1 VESPRTIRPA
11 SNTTA
16 IEGLDLNKLRTTLRN
31 NWYWLAL
38 IFVIINALAYLV
50 VRYSKNVYVSESVLK
65 LDVKETA
72 TEFGIAT
79 IVEDKNINLLAGEID
94 MIKSELFLSQVLDS
108 LNIDMSFFS
117 IGRFLNNE
125 LFGVQPFFVDYKLKN
140 SYAYNVPIYFD
151 DEGPDAFKLRVGE
164 TGREVPGRYGQHI
177 ALDGLD
183 VTIRKNEAFQKGDE
197 IGYYFMINSRTA
209 LLGRLMTNLQAEPLN
224 YRSNTIL
231 VSYKDNNAFKAHAIV
246 GKIDTLYLRY
256 SNEQK
261 NAANN
266 QKIEWLAN
274 ELRQIEKKMEDY
286 ENYFESFTLQN
297 KTNDLNDDLRKTVA
311 AINRIDSQRYDV
323 TRRITETNRMLD
335 GINVNQGDFFITVSQ
350 RRLLPEGLQKNIE
363 DLQKLS
369 LESEKLKMSYN
380 ETTLAYRGKQKDID
394 LLRAKAIHQLT
405 EFKTDLLQRS
415 QELNKRKDQL
425 ENEFANMPDKSTQF
439 SKNQRFYKLYEEFYL
454 SLMQSKSGF
463 EIAQAGST
471 PDFRILSP
479 ATFSTSPIAP
489 NKMMIAGVGL
499 VASVMIVLFLIGL
512 LYVINNKITN
522 LSELERNNDV
532 PLLGVVPSSNYMQ
545 DAAGLHV
552 VAHPR
557 SMVSEAI
564 RTLRTNLDFFTVQ
577 TEKKVIAISSTISGE
592 GKSFIAMNLG
602 GVIALSKK
610 KVVLLDLDMRKAK
623 NNLTQPEDNT
633 KGMSTVLI
641 RKNIWQECIIKT
653 QLESFDFIPSG
664 PHPPN
669 PSELLLNG
677 EFTNVIEDLK
687 KHYDFIILDTPP
699 VGLVT
704 DGVMAM
710 RKADISVYVFRANYS
725 KKEFLQNFRR
735 LVSMNKFANITMLL
749 NALPAP
755 AGSARGYYGYYEEP
769 SRSGRL
775 TSLFK
780 K

>member
-1 VESPRTIRPA
+1 VESPKTIKPPV
-11 SNTTA
+11 TTA
-16 IEGLDLNKLRTTLRN
+16 AEGLDLNKLRVILRN
-31 NWYWLAL
+31 NWYWLIL
-38 IFVIINALAYLV
+38 IFIITNALAYLI
-50 VRYSKNVYVSESVLK
+50 VRYSKNVYSSESVLK
-65 LDVKETA
+65 LDV
-72 TEFGIAT
+72 TENASGFGIAT

-108 LNIDMSFFS
+108 LNIDISFFN

-125 LFGVQPFFVDYKLKN
+125 LFGVQPFFVDYKHIHP
-140 SYAYNVPIYFD
+140 YVYNVPIYFD
-151 DEGPDAFKLRVGE
+151 EDGAESFKLRIGE
-164 TGREVPGRYGQHI
+164 NGREVTGHYGQPV
-177 ALDGLD
+177 ALDGVD
-183 VTIRKNEAFQKGDE
+183 VTLRRNEAFQKGDE
-197 IGYYFMINSRTA
+197 IGYFFVINSRA
-209 LLGRLMTNLQAEPLN
+209 QLLGKLMGNLQAEPLN

-261 NAANN
+261 NLANN
-266 QKIEWLAN
+266 QKIEWVAN

-297 KTNDLNDDLRKTVA
+297 KTNDLNDDLKKTID

-323 TRRITETNRMLD
+323 SRRITETSRLLD
-335 GINVNQGDFFITVSQ
+335 IMNTKDGDLAVTLLQ
-350 RRLLPEGLQKNIE
+350 RRLLPDGLQKNIE
-363 DLQKLS
+363 DLQRLS

-394 LLRAKAIHQLT
+394 VLRIKSISQLT
-405 EFKTDLLQRS
+405 ELKADLIQRS
-415 QELNKRKDQL
+415 QELDKRKNQL
-425 ENEFANMPDKSTQF
+425 ENDFASMPDKSTQF

-454 SLMQSKSGF
+454 TLMQSKSGF

-471 PDFRILSP
+471 PDFKILSP
-479 ATFSTSPIAP
+479 ATLSTSPIAP

-499 VASVMIVLFLIGL
+499 VASVLMVLFFIGL
-512 LYVINNKITN
+512 LYIINNKITN
-522 LSELERNNDV
+522 LGELEKNNNIPV
-532 PLLGVVPSSNYMQ
+532 LGVVPSSSYAQ
-545 DAAGLHV
+545 ETVGLHI
-552 VAHPR
+552 VAHPK
-557 SMVSEAI
+557 SMISEAI

-577 TEKKVIAISSTISGE
+577 AEKKVIAISSSISGE

-610 KVVLLDLDMRKAK
+610 KVVLIDLDMRKAK

-633 KGMSTVLI
+633 KGMSTILI
-641 RKNIWQECIIKT
+641 RKNTWQECVIKT

-677 EFTNVIEDLK
+677 EFVSVIDDLK

-710 RKADISVYVFRANYS
+710 RRADISVYVFRANYS
-725 KKEFLQNFRR
+725 KKDYLQNFRR
-735 LVSMNKFANITMLL
+735 LVSMNKFSNVTMLL
-749 NALPAP
+749 NALPSP
-755 AGSARGYYGYYEEP
+755 AGGSRGYYGYYEEP
-769 SRSGRL
+769 SRSGWL
-775 TSLFK
+775 TSLFRK